1 MPNSEDA
8 EKSTGKTTLL
18 AACAGRLSAVR
29 QSQLDPIPAI
39 RDIFIA
45 SQLRSFVH
53 LNLYC
58 SSNFEGEPMAMR
70 TVQAATEVAPGA
82 IVYKPIGSEA
92 E

>member
-1 MPNSEDA
+1 MVAPNEA
-8 EKSTGKTTLL
+8 LRW
-18 AACAGRLSAVR
+18 RLSPHK
-29 QSQLDPIPAI
+29 QNDPVSVI

-53 LNLYC
+53 INLYC